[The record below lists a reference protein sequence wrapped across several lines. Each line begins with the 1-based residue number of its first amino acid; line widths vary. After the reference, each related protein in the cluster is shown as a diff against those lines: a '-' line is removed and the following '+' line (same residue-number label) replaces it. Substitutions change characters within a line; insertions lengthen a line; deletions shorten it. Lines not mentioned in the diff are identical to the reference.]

1 MFGGS
6 FAWHFKKGLRGLKF
20 GIWSS
25 DFSGQGFNFTV
36 DFDRNTNLG
45 PNLGPKGY
53 CTKKDRTQ
61 KLNSGHEWTKLK
73 TGPKINLI
81 QSYGQIEIM
90 AIRENDQYLQVVD
103 QCNSQFEIVS
113 GKSRNMS
120 NLAGRP
126 RTTKTD
132 TDNYKFDFH
141 SG

>member
-1 MFGGS
+1 MN
-6 FAWHFKKGLRGLKF
+6 
-20 GIWSS
+20 
-25 DFSGQGFNFTV
+25 QV
-36 DFDRNTNLG
+36 
-45 PNLGPKGY
+45 
-53 CTKKDRTQ
+53 
-61 KLNSGHEWTKLK
+61 EWTKLN
-73 TGPKINLI
+73 TNLL

-141 SG
+141 SGWEFCY